1 MIQINQL
8 LLALRMLTRI
18 IDQLLIHHFDTSN
31 TALLKIF
38 LQNTTFKIERS
49 WNIGKIQFKLVGKE
63 VNFIQI
69 QVGKMAIH
77 IYKVDKINF
86 KELLNA
92 NQNCRSN
99 FDHHFKI
106 SKTAL
111 LIEGA
116 RQIGKTFSIRQFGK
130 KFKTYIEINF
140 IEQPEAISLFKDLSN
155 TKDLLARLSLF
166 TKQKLIKRDTLIFF
180 DEVQICPEVITYIKF
195 LVDEGSY
202 NYILSGSLLGIE
214 INDLRS
220 VPVGYLTIKRMFPLT
235 FREFALNLGLNSSI
249 LENLE
254 TSFKEKKP
262 VDDFIHKKMMEL
274 FRVYL
279 VVGGMPAA
287 VNRYIET
294 NNLNEVIDIQNQI
307 VNLYKKD
314 ITQYDKNN
322 KLAIA
327 QIFELIAPQLNSQNK
342 RFIIKDIKSGVKFDR
357 YENSFL
363 WLKDAGFAL
372 PVYNVETPKIPLK
385 LSKSRSL
392 FKLFMSDVGLLASEY
407 SQGIQ
412 LKIISGDDKLN
423 YGAIFEN
430 YIAQELT
437 ACEHDLYYYNNKKRG
452 ELDFLIE
459 YDGEVLPIEVKSGKD
474 YKVHRALSNIMD
486 CGEFNLNRALIF
498 NNSNLKVEG
507 KLTYAPIY
515 MAMFLKQE
523 IKDEYSIYKIDLS
536 ELNKRF

>member
-1 MIQINQL
+1 
-8 LLALRMLTRI
+8 MLTRTVDRI
-18 IDQLLIHHFDTSN
+18 LID
-31 TALLKIF
+31 
-38 LQNTTFKIERS
+38 
-49 WNIGKIQFKLVGKE
+49 
-63 VNFIQI
+63 
-69 QVGKMAIH
+69 
-77 IYKVDKINF
+77 
-86 KELLNA
+86 
-92 NQNCRSN
+92 
-99 FDHHFKI
+99 HFKI

-140 IEQPEAISLFKDLSN
+140 IEQPVAISLFKDLSN

-180 DEVQICPEVITYIKF
+180 DEVQISPEVITYIKF

-220 VPVGYLTIKRMFPLT
+220 VPVGYLTIKMMFPLT

-342 RFIIKDIKSGVKFDR
+342 RFIIKNIKSGVKFGR

-363 WLKDAGFAL
+363 WLKDAGVAL

-523 IKDEYSIYKIDLS
+523 INDEDSIYKIDLS

>member
-1 MIQINQL
+1 
-8 LLALRMLTRI
+8 MLTRTVDRI
-18 IDQLLIHHFDTSN
+18 LID
-31 TALLKIF
+31 
-38 LQNTTFKIERS
+38 
-49 WNIGKIQFKLVGKE
+49 
-63 VNFIQI
+63 
-69 QVGKMAIH
+69 
-77 IYKVDKINF
+77 
-86 KELLNA
+86 
-92 NQNCRSN
+92 
-99 FDHHFKI
+99 HFKI

-140 IEQPEAISLFKDLSN
+140 IKQPEAISLFKDLSN

-523 IKDEYSIYKIDLS
+523 INDEDSIYKIDLS

>member
-1 MIQINQL
+1 
-8 LLALRMLTRI
+8 MLTRTVDRI
-18 IDQLLIHHFDTSN
+18 LID
-31 TALLKIF
+31 
-38 LQNTTFKIERS
+38 
-49 WNIGKIQFKLVGKE
+49 
-63 VNFIQI
+63 
-69 QVGKMAIH
+69 
-77 IYKVDKINF
+77 
-86 KELLNA
+86 
-92 NQNCRSN
+92 
-99 FDHHFKI
+99 HFKI

-180 DEVQICPEVITYIKF
+180 DEVQICPEIITYIKF

-202 NYILSGSLLGIE
+202 NYILSGSLLEIE

-372 PVYNVETPKIPLK
+372 PVYNVETPKIPLE

-423 YGAIFEN
+423 YGVIFEN

-523 IKDEYSIYKIDLS
+523 IKDEDSIYKIDLS

>member
-1 MIQINQL
+1 
-8 LLALRMLTRI
+8 MLTRTVDRI
-18 IDQLLIHHFDTSN
+18 LID
-31 TALLKIF
+31 
-38 LQNTTFKIERS
+38 
-49 WNIGKIQFKLVGKE
+49 
-63 VNFIQI
+63 
-69 QVGKMAIH
+69 
-77 IYKVDKINF
+77 
-86 KELLNA
+86 
-92 NQNCRSN
+92 
-99 FDHHFKI
+99 HFKI

-307 VNLYKKD
+307 VNHYKKD

-523 IKDEYSIYKIDLS
+523 IKDEDSIYKIDLS

>member
-1 MIQINQL
+1 
-8 LLALRMLTRI
+8 MLTRTVDRI
-18 IDQLLIHHFDTSN
+18 LID
-31 TALLKIF
+31 
-38 LQNTTFKIERS
+38 
-49 WNIGKIQFKLVGKE
+49 
-63 VNFIQI
+63 
-69 QVGKMAIH
+69 
-77 IYKVDKINF
+77 
-86 KELLNA
+86 
-92 NQNCRSN
+92 
-99 FDHHFKI
+99 HFKI

-155 TKDLLARLSLF
+155 TKALLARLSLF

-372 PVYNVETPKIPLK
+372 PVYNVETPKIPLE

-423 YGAIFEN
+423 CGAIFEN

-523 IKDEYSIYKIDLS
+523 IKDEDSIYKLDLS

>member
-1 MIQINQL
+1 
-8 LLALRMLTRI
+8 MLTRTVDRI
-18 IDQLLIHHFDTSN
+18 LID
-31 TALLKIF
+31 
-38 LQNTTFKIERS
+38 
-49 WNIGKIQFKLVGKE
+49 
-63 VNFIQI
+63 
-69 QVGKMAIH
+69 
-77 IYKVDKINF
+77 
-86 KELLNA
+86 
-92 NQNCRSN
+92 
-99 FDHHFKI
+99 HFKI

-372 PVYNVETPKIPLK
+372 PVYNVKTPKIPLK

-523 IKDEYSIYKIDLS
+523 IKDEDSIYKIDLS

>member
-1 MIQINQL
+1 M
-8 LLALRMLTRI
+8 
-18 IDQLLIHHFDTSN
+18 
-31 TALLKIF
+31 
-38 LQNTTFKIERS
+38 
-49 WNIGKIQFKLVGKE
+49 
-63 VNFIQI
+63 
-69 QVGKMAIH
+69 
-77 IYKVDKINF
+77 
-86 KELLNA
+86 
-92 NQNCRSN
+92 
-99 FDHHFKI
+99 
-106 SKTAL
+106 
-111 LIEGA
+111 
-116 RQIGKTFSIRQFGK
+116 
-130 KFKTYIEINF
+130 
-140 IEQPEAISLFKDLSN
+140 FKDLSN

-180 DEVQICPEVITYIKF
+180 DEIQICPEVITYIKF

-385 LSKSRSL
+385 LSKPRSL

-523 IKDEYSIYKIDLS
+523 IKDEDSIYKIDLS

>member
-1 MIQINQL
+1 
-8 LLALRMLTRI
+8 MLTRTVDRI
-18 IDQLLIHHFDTSN
+18 LID
-31 TALLKIF
+31 
-38 LQNTTFKIERS
+38 
-49 WNIGKIQFKLVGKE
+49 
-63 VNFIQI
+63 
-69 QVGKMAIH
+69 
-77 IYKVDKINF
+77 
-86 KELLNA
+86 
-92 NQNCRSN
+92 
-99 FDHHFKI
+99 HFKI

-437 ACEHDLYYYNNKKRG
+437 ACEHDLYYYNNKKRE

-459 YDGEVLPIEVKSGKD
+459 YDGELLPIEVKSGKD

>member
-1 MIQINQL
+1 
-8 LLALRMLTRI
+8 MLTRTVDRI
-18 IDQLLIHHFDTSN
+18 LID
-31 TALLKIF
+31 
-38 LQNTTFKIERS
+38 
-49 WNIGKIQFKLVGKE
+49 
-63 VNFIQI
+63 
-69 QVGKMAIH
+69 
-77 IYKVDKINF
+77 
-86 KELLNA
+86 
-92 NQNCRSN
+92 
-99 FDHHFKI
+99 HFKI

-155 TKDLLARLSLF
+155 TKNLLARLSLF

-523 IKDEYSIYKIDLS
+523 INDEDSIYKIDLS

>member
-1 MIQINQL
+1 
-8 LLALRMLTRI
+8 MLTRTVDRI
-18 IDQLLIHHFDTSN
+18 LID
-31 TALLKIF
+31 
-38 LQNTTFKIERS
+38 
-49 WNIGKIQFKLVGKE
+49 
-63 VNFIQI
+63 
-69 QVGKMAIH
+69 
-77 IYKVDKINF
+77 
-86 KELLNA
+86 
-92 NQNCRSN
+92 
-99 FDHHFKI
+99 HFKI

-155 TKDLLARLSLF
+155 TKALLARLSLF

-357 YENSFL
+357 YENSFP

-372 PVYNVETPKIPLK
+372 PVYNVETPKIPLE

-423 YGAIFEN
+423 CGAIFEN

-523 IKDEYSIYKIDLS
+523 IKDEDSIYKIDLS

>member
-1 MIQINQL
+1 
-8 LLALRMLTRI
+8 MLTRTVDRI
-18 IDQLLIHHFDTSN
+18 LID
-31 TALLKIF
+31 
-38 LQNTTFKIERS
+38 
-49 WNIGKIQFKLVGKE
+49 
-63 VNFIQI
+63 
-69 QVGKMAIH
+69 
-77 IYKVDKINF
+77 
-86 KELLNA
+86 
-92 NQNCRSN
+92 
-99 FDHHFKI
+99 HFKI

-262 VDDFIHKKMMEL
+262 VDDFIHKKMMKL

-385 LSKSRSL
+385 LSKSRSI

-523 IKDEYSIYKIDLS
+523 IKDEDSIYKIDLS

>member
-1 MIQINQL
+1 
-8 LLALRMLTRI
+8 MLTRTVDRI
-18 IDQLLIHHFDTSN
+18 LID
-31 TALLKIF
+31 
-38 LQNTTFKIERS
+38 
-49 WNIGKIQFKLVGKE
+49 
-63 VNFIQI
+63 
-69 QVGKMAIH
+69 
-77 IYKVDKINF
+77 
-86 KELLNA
+86 
-92 NQNCRSN
+92 
-99 FDHHFKI
+99 HFKI

-140 IEQPEAISLFKDLSN
+140 IEQPVAISLFKDLSN

-180 DEVQICPEVITYIKF
+180 DEVQICLEVITYIKF

-357 YENSFL
+357 YENSFP

-498 NNSNLKVEG
+498 NNSNLKVEE

-523 IKDEYSIYKIDLS
+523 INDEDSIYKIDLS

>member
-1 MIQINQL
+1 
-8 LLALRMLTRI
+8 MLTRTVDRI
-18 IDQLLIHHFDTSN
+18 LID
-31 TALLKIF
+31 
-38 LQNTTFKIERS
+38 
-49 WNIGKIQFKLVGKE
+49 
-63 VNFIQI
+63 
-69 QVGKMAIH
+69 
-77 IYKVDKINF
+77 
-86 KELLNA
+86 
-92 NQNCRSN
+92 
-99 FDHHFKI
+99 HFKI

-523 IKDEYSIYKIDLS
+523 INDEDSIYKIDLS
-536 ELNKRF
+536 ELNKRV

>member
-1 MIQINQL
+1 M
-8 LLALRMLTRI
+8 
-18 IDQLLIHHFDTSN
+18 
-31 TALLKIF
+31 
-38 LQNTTFKIERS
+38 
-49 WNIGKIQFKLVGKE
+49 
-63 VNFIQI
+63 
-69 QVGKMAIH
+69 
-77 IYKVDKINF
+77 
-86 KELLNA
+86 
-92 NQNCRSN
+92 
-99 FDHHFKI
+99 
-106 SKTAL
+106 
-111 LIEGA
+111 
-116 RQIGKTFSIRQFGK
+116 
-130 KFKTYIEINF
+130 
-140 IEQPEAISLFKDLSN
+140 FKDLSN

-202 NYILSGSLLGIE
+202 NYILSGSFLGIE

-392 FKLFMSDVGLLASEY
+392 FKLFMSDVGLLASEC

-486 CGEFNLNRALIF
+486 CGEFNLTRALIF

-523 IKDEYSIYKIDLS
+523 IKDEDSIYKIDLS

>member
-1 MIQINQL
+1 
-8 LLALRMLTRI
+8 MLTRTVDRI
-18 IDQLLIHHFDTSN
+18 LID
-31 TALLKIF
+31 
-38 LQNTTFKIERS
+38 
-49 WNIGKIQFKLVGKE
+49 
-63 VNFIQI
+63 
-69 QVGKMAIH
+69 
-77 IYKVDKINF
+77 
-86 KELLNA
+86 
-92 NQNCRSN
+92 
-99 FDHHFKI
+99 HFKI

-412 LKIISGDDKLN
+412 LKIISVDDKLN

-523 IKDEYSIYKIDLS
+523 INDEDSIYKIDLS

>member
-1 MIQINQL
+1 
-8 LLALRMLTRI
+8 MLTRTVDRI
-18 IDQLLIHHFDTSN
+18 LID
-31 TALLKIF
+31 
-38 LQNTTFKIERS
+38 
-49 WNIGKIQFKLVGKE
+49 
-63 VNFIQI
+63 
-69 QVGKMAIH
+69 
-77 IYKVDKINF
+77 
-86 KELLNA
+86 
-92 NQNCRSN
+92 
-99 FDHHFKI
+99 HFKI

-363 WLKDAGFAL
+363 WLKDAGLAL

-459 YDGEVLPIEVKSGKD
+459 YDGEMLPIEVKSGKD

-523 IKDEYSIYKIDLS
+523 INDEDSIYKIDLS

>member
-1 MIQINQL
+1 
-8 LLALRMLTRI
+8 MLTRTVDRI
-18 IDQLLIHHFDTSN
+18 LID
-31 TALLKIF
+31 
-38 LQNTTFKIERS
+38 
-49 WNIGKIQFKLVGKE
+49 
-63 VNFIQI
+63 
-69 QVGKMAIH
+69 
-77 IYKVDKINF
+77 
-86 KELLNA
+86 
-92 NQNCRSN
+92 
-99 FDHHFKI
+99 HFKI

-140 IEQPEAISLFKDLSN
+140 IEQPEAISLLKDLSD

-363 WLKDAGFAL
+363 WLKDAGVAL

-523 IKDEYSIYKIDLS
+523 IKDEDSIYKIDLS

>member
-1 MIQINQL
+1 
-8 LLALRMLTRI
+8 MLTRTVDRI
-18 IDQLLIHHFDTSN
+18 LID
-31 TALLKIF
+31 
-38 LQNTTFKIERS
+38 
-49 WNIGKIQFKLVGKE
+49 
-63 VNFIQI
+63 
-69 QVGKMAIH
+69 
-77 IYKVDKINF
+77 
-86 KELLNA
+86 
-92 NQNCRSN
+92 
-99 FDHHFKI
+99 HFKI

-363 WLKDAGFAL
+363 WLKDSGFAL

-523 IKDEYSIYKIDLS
+523 INDEDSIYKIDLS

>member
-1 MIQINQL
+1 M
-8 LLALRMLTRI
+8 
-18 IDQLLIHHFDTSN
+18 
-31 TALLKIF
+31 
-38 LQNTTFKIERS
+38 
-49 WNIGKIQFKLVGKE
+49 
-63 VNFIQI
+63 
-69 QVGKMAIH
+69 
-77 IYKVDKINF
+77 
-86 KELLNA
+86 
-92 NQNCRSN
+92 
-99 FDHHFKI
+99 
-106 SKTAL
+106 
-111 LIEGA
+111 
-116 RQIGKTFSIRQFGK
+116 
-130 KFKTYIEINF
+130 
-140 IEQPEAISLFKDLSN
+140 FKDLSN

-523 IKDEYSIYKIDLS
+523 IKDEDSIYKLDLS

>member
-1 MIQINQL
+1 M
-8 LLALRMLTRI
+8 
-18 IDQLLIHHFDTSN
+18 
-31 TALLKIF
+31 
-38 LQNTTFKIERS
+38 
-49 WNIGKIQFKLVGKE
+49 
-63 VNFIQI
+63 
-69 QVGKMAIH
+69 
-77 IYKVDKINF
+77 
-86 KELLNA
+86 
-92 NQNCRSN
+92 
-99 FDHHFKI
+99 
-106 SKTAL
+106 
-111 LIEGA
+111 
-116 RQIGKTFSIRQFGK
+116 
-130 KFKTYIEINF
+130 
-140 IEQPEAISLFKDLSN
+140 FKDLSN

-235 FREFALNLGLNSSI
+235 FREFALNLELNSSI

-254 TSFKEKKP
+254 TSFKEKNP

-392 FKLFMSDVGLLASEY
+392 FKLFMNDVGLLASEY

-523 IKDEYSIYKIDLS
+523 IKDEDSIYKIDLS

>member
-1 MIQINQL
+1 
-8 LLALRMLTRI
+8 MLTRTVDRI
-18 IDQLLIHHFDTSN
+18 LID
-31 TALLKIF
+31 
-38 LQNTTFKIERS
+38 
-49 WNIGKIQFKLVGKE
+49 
-63 VNFIQI
+63 
-69 QVGKMAIH
+69 
-77 IYKVDKINF
+77 
-86 KELLNA
+86 
-92 NQNCRSN
+92 
-99 FDHHFKI
+99 HFKI

-363 WLKDAGFAL
+363 WLKGAGFAL

-523 IKDEYSIYKIDLS
+523 IKDEDSIYKIDLS

>member
-1 MIQINQL
+1 
-8 LLALRMLTRI
+8 MLTRTVDRI
-18 IDQLLIHHFDTSN
+18 LID
-31 TALLKIF
+31 
-38 LQNTTFKIERS
+38 
-49 WNIGKIQFKLVGKE
+49 
-63 VNFIQI
+63 
-69 QVGKMAIH
+69 
-77 IYKVDKINF
+77 
-86 KELLNA
+86 
-92 NQNCRSN
+92 
-99 FDHHFKI
+99 HFKI

-430 YIAQELT
+430 YIAQE
-437 ACEHDLYYYNNKKRG
+437 
-452 ELDFLIE
+452 
-459 YDGEVLPIEVKSGKD
+459 
-474 YKVHRALSNIMD
+474 
-486 CGEFNLNRALIF
+486 
-498 NNSNLKVEG
+498 
-507 KLTYAPIY
+507 
-515 MAMFLKQE
+515 
-523 IKDEYSIYKIDLS
+523 
-536 ELNKRF
+536 

>member
-1 MIQINQL
+1 
-8 LLALRMLTRI
+8 MLTRTVDRI
-18 IDQLLIHHFDTSN
+18 LID
-31 TALLKIF
+31 
-38 LQNTTFKIERS
+38 
-49 WNIGKIQFKLVGKE
+49 
-63 VNFIQI
+63 
-69 QVGKMAIH
+69 
-77 IYKVDKINF
+77 
-86 KELLNA
+86 
-92 NQNCRSN
+92 
-99 FDHHFKI
+99 HFKI

-363 WLKDAGFAL
+363 WLKDAGVAL

-392 FKLFMSDVGLLASEY
+392 FKLFMSDVGLLTSEY

-523 IKDEYSIYKIDLS
+523 IKDEDSIYKIDLS

>member
-1 MIQINQL
+1 
-8 LLALRMLTRI
+8 MLTRTVDRI
-18 IDQLLIHHFDTSN
+18 LID
-31 TALLKIF
+31 
-38 LQNTTFKIERS
+38 
-49 WNIGKIQFKLVGKE
+49 
-63 VNFIQI
+63 
-69 QVGKMAIH
+69 
-77 IYKVDKINF
+77 
-86 KELLNA
+86 
-92 NQNCRSN
+92 
-99 FDHHFKI
+99 HFKI

-372 PVYNVETPKIPLK
+372 PVYNVETPKLPLK

-523 IKDEYSIYKIDLS
+523 IKDEDSIYKLDLS

>member
-1 MIQINQL
+1 
-8 LLALRMLTRI
+8 MLTRTVDRI
-18 IDQLLIHHFDTSN
+18 LID
-31 TALLKIF
+31 
-38 LQNTTFKIERS
+38 
-49 WNIGKIQFKLVGKE
+49 
-63 VNFIQI
+63 
-69 QVGKMAIH
+69 
-77 IYKVDKINF
+77 
-86 KELLNA
+86 
-92 NQNCRSN
+92 
-99 FDHHFKI
+99 HFKI

-155 TKDLLARLSLF
+155 TKALLARLSLF

-254 TSFKEKKP
+254 PSFKEKKP

-372 PVYNVETPKIPLK
+372 PVYNVETPKIPLE

-423 YGAIFEN
+423 CGAIFEN

-523 IKDEYSIYKIDLS
+523 IKDEDSIYKIDLS

>member
-1 MIQINQL
+1 M
-8 LLALRMLTRI
+8 
-18 IDQLLIHHFDTSN
+18 
-31 TALLKIF
+31 
-38 LQNTTFKIERS
+38 
-49 WNIGKIQFKLVGKE
+49 
-63 VNFIQI
+63 
-69 QVGKMAIH
+69 
-77 IYKVDKINF
+77 
-86 KELLNA
+86 
-92 NQNCRSN
+92 
-99 FDHHFKI
+99 
-106 SKTAL
+106 
-111 LIEGA
+111 
-116 RQIGKTFSIRQFGK
+116 
-130 KFKTYIEINF
+130 
-140 IEQPEAISLFKDLSN
+140 FKDLSN

-507 KLTYAPIY
+507 
-515 MAMFLKQE
+515 
-523 IKDEYSIYKIDLS
+523 
-536 ELNKRF
+536 N

>member
-1 MIQINQL
+1 
-8 LLALRMLTRI
+8 MLTRTVDRI
-18 IDQLLIHHFDTSN
+18 LI
-31 TALLKIF
+31 
-38 LQNTTFKIERS
+38 E
-49 WNIGKIQFKLVGKE
+49 
-63 VNFIQI
+63 
-69 QVGKMAIH
+69 
-77 IYKVDKINF
+77 
-86 KELLNA
+86 
-92 NQNCRSN
+92 
-99 FDHHFKI
+99 HFKI

-279 VVGGMPAA
+279 VVGGIPAA

-363 WLKDAGFAL
+363 WLKDAGVAL

-392 FKLFMSDVGLLASEY
+392 FKLFMSDVELLASEY

-523 IKDEYSIYKIDLS
+523 INDEDSIYKIDLS

>member
-1 MIQINQL
+1 
-8 LLALRMLTRI
+8 MLTRTVDRI
-18 IDQLLIHHFDTSN
+18 LID
-31 TALLKIF
+31 
-38 LQNTTFKIERS
+38 
-49 WNIGKIQFKLVGKE
+49 
-63 VNFIQI
+63 
-69 QVGKMAIH
+69 
-77 IYKVDKINF
+77 
-86 KELLNA
+86 
-92 NQNCRSN
+92 
-99 FDHHFKI
+99 HFKI

-116 RQIGKTFSIRQFGK
+116 RQIGKTFS
-130 KFKTYIEINF
+130 TYIEINF

-279 VVGGMPAA
+279 VVGGMPAT

-498 NNSNLKVEG
+498 NNSN
-507 KLTYAPIY
+507 
-515 MAMFLKQE
+515 
-523 IKDEYSIYKIDLS
+523 
-536 ELNKRF
+536 

>member
-1 MIQINQL
+1 
-8 LLALRMLTRI
+8 MLTRTVDRI
-18 IDQLLIHHFDTSN
+18 LID
-31 TALLKIF
+31 
-38 LQNTTFKIERS
+38 
-49 WNIGKIQFKLVGKE
+49 
-63 VNFIQI
+63 
-69 QVGKMAIH
+69 
-77 IYKVDKINF
+77 
-86 KELLNA
+86 
-92 NQNCRSN
+92 
-99 FDHHFKI
+99 HFKI

-140 IEQPEAISLFKDLSN
+140 IEQPEAISLFKDLSD

-342 RFIIKDIKSGVKFDR
+342 RFIIKDIKPGVKFDR

-363 WLKDAGFAL
+363 WLKDAGVAL

-523 IKDEYSIYKIDLS
+523 IKDEDSIYKIDLS

>member
-1 MIQINQL
+1 
-8 LLALRMLTRI
+8 MLTRTVDRI
-18 IDQLLIHHFDTSN
+18 LID
-31 TALLKIF
+31 
-38 LQNTTFKIERS
+38 
-49 WNIGKIQFKLVGKE
+49 
-63 VNFIQI
+63 
-69 QVGKMAIH
+69 
-77 IYKVDKINF
+77 
-86 KELLNA
+86 
-92 NQNCRSN
+92 
-99 FDHHFKI
+99 HFKI

-474 YKVHRALSNIMD
+474 YKVHRALSNIMV
-486 CGEFNLNRALIF
+486 LIKNRCD
-498 NNSNLKVEG
+498 LK
-507 KLTYAPIY
+507 
-515 MAMFLKQE
+515 
-523 IKDEYSIYKIDLS
+523 S
-536 ELNKRF
+536 

>member
-1 MIQINQL
+1 
-8 LLALRMLTRI
+8 MLTRTVDRI
-18 IDQLLIHHFDTSN
+18 LLD
-31 TALLKIF
+31 
-38 LQNTTFKIERS
+38 
-49 WNIGKIQFKLVGKE
+49 
-63 VNFIQI
+63 
-69 QVGKMAIH
+69 
-77 IYKVDKINF
+77 
-86 KELLNA
+86 
-92 NQNCRSN
+92 
-99 FDHHFKI
+99 HFKI

-523 IKDEYSIYKIDLS
+523 INDEDSIYKIDLS

>member
-1 MIQINQL
+1 M
-8 LLALRMLTRI
+8 
-18 IDQLLIHHFDTSN
+18 
-31 TALLKIF
+31 
-38 LQNTTFKIERS
+38 
-49 WNIGKIQFKLVGKE
+49 
-63 VNFIQI
+63 
-69 QVGKMAIH
+69 
-77 IYKVDKINF
+77 
-86 KELLNA
+86 
-92 NQNCRSN
+92 
-99 FDHHFKI
+99 
-106 SKTAL
+106 
-111 LIEGA
+111 
-116 RQIGKTFSIRQFGK
+116 
-130 KFKTYIEINF
+130 
-140 IEQPEAISLFKDLSN
+140 FKDLSN

-437 ACEHDLYYYNNKKRG
+437 TCEHDLYYYNNKKRG

-523 IKDEYSIYKIDLS
+523 INDEDSIYKIDLS

>member
-1 MIQINQL
+1 
-8 LLALRMLTRI
+8 MLTRTVDRI
-18 IDQLLIHHFDTSN
+18 LID
-31 TALLKIF
+31 
-38 LQNTTFKIERS
+38 
-49 WNIGKIQFKLVGKE
+49 
-63 VNFIQI
+63 
-69 QVGKMAIH
+69 
-77 IYKVDKINF
+77 
-86 KELLNA
+86 
-92 NQNCRSN
+92 
-99 FDHHFKI
+99 HFKI

-130 KFKTYIEINF
+130 KFKNYIEINF

-363 WLKDAGFAL
+363 WLKDAGVAL

-523 IKDEYSIYKIDLS
+523 IKDEDSIYKIDLS

>member
-1 MIQINQL
+1 
-8 LLALRMLTRI
+8 MLTRTVDRI
-18 IDQLLIHHFDTSN
+18 LID
-31 TALLKIF
+31 
-38 LQNTTFKIERS
+38 
-49 WNIGKIQFKLVGKE
+49 
-63 VNFIQI
+63 
-69 QVGKMAIH
+69 
-77 IYKVDKINF
+77 
-86 KELLNA
+86 
-92 NQNCRSN
+92 
-99 FDHHFKI
+99 HFKI

-166 TKQKLIKRDTLIFF
+166 TKQKLLKRDTLIFF

-249 LENLE
+249 LENIE

-523 IKDEYSIYKIDLS
+523 IKDEDSIYKIDLS

>member
-1 MIQINQL
+1 
-8 LLALRMLTRI
+8 MLTRTVDRI
-18 IDQLLIHHFDTSN
+18 LID
-31 TALLKIF
+31 
-38 LQNTTFKIERS
+38 
-49 WNIGKIQFKLVGKE
+49 
-63 VNFIQI
+63 
-69 QVGKMAIH
+69 
-77 IYKVDKINF
+77 
-86 KELLNA
+86 
-92 NQNCRSN
+92 
-99 FDHHFKI
+99 HFKI

-214 INDLRS
+214 INALRS

-294 NNLNEVIDIQNQI
+294 NNLNEVIDIQKQI

-363 WLKDAGFAL
+363 WLKDAGVAL

-486 CGEFNLNRALIF
+486 CGEFNLNKALIF

-523 IKDEYSIYKIDLS
+523 IKEEDSIYKIDLS
-536 ELNKRF
+536 ELNKRV

>member
-1 MIQINQL
+1 
-8 LLALRMLTRI
+8 MLTRTVDRI
-18 IDQLLIHHFDTSN
+18 LID
-31 TALLKIF
+31 
-38 LQNTTFKIERS
+38 
-49 WNIGKIQFKLVGKE
+49 
-63 VNFIQI
+63 
-69 QVGKMAIH
+69 
-77 IYKVDKINF
+77 
-86 KELLNA
+86 
-92 NQNCRSN
+92 
-99 FDHHFKI
+99 HFKI

-459 YDGEVLPIEVKSGKD
+459 YDGEVLSIEVKSGKD

-523 IKDEYSIYKIDLS
+523 INYEDSIYKIDLS

>member
-1 MIQINQL
+1 
-8 LLALRMLTRI
+8 MLTRTVDRI
-18 IDQLLIHHFDTSN
+18 LID
-31 TALLKIF
+31 
-38 LQNTTFKIERS
+38 
-49 WNIGKIQFKLVGKE
+49 
-63 VNFIQI
+63 
-69 QVGKMAIH
+69 
-77 IYKVDKINF
+77 
-86 KELLNA
+86 
-92 NQNCRSN
+92 
-99 FDHHFKI
+99 HFKI

-307 VNLYKKD
+307 VDLYKKD

-523 IKDEYSIYKIDLS
+523 INDEDSIYKIDLS
-536 ELNKRF
+536 ELNKRVLNTVHDYE

>member
-1 MIQINQL
+1 
-8 LLALRMLTRI
+8 MLTRTVDRI
-18 IDQLLIHHFDTSN
+18 LID
-31 TALLKIF
+31 
-38 LQNTTFKIERS
+38 
-49 WNIGKIQFKLVGKE
+49 
-63 VNFIQI
+63 
-69 QVGKMAIH
+69 
-77 IYKVDKINF
+77 
-86 KELLNA
+86 
-92 NQNCRSN
+92 
-99 FDHHFKI
+99 HFKI

-392 FKLFMSDVGLLASEY
+392 FKLFMNDVGLLASEY

-523 IKDEYSIYKIDLS
+523 IKDEDSIYKIDLS